1 MPARDGT
8 GPLGAGAMTGRGQGG
23 CNSGQ
28 YPVTGGGRQCR
39 AGRGGMQG
47 RGFGRGF
54 AGGYPAATQKEAL
67 EQQRA
72 TLQARLDQVDSQLK
86 SL

>member
-23 CNSGQ
+23 CNNDR
-28 YPVTGGGRQCR
+28 YPVTGGGRQHR